1 MRVDQSKAGSHSHPS
16 ALRPNSLSF
25 GRQGEA
31 GGFKGMETSNKN
43 RMDRFGFLSNQHRF
57 YTCLYLPGCP
67 CKHPFVGGLTR
78 LDRLSPTEPLK
89 LGAPPKKEQTK
100 NSVTEYYLVTETE
113 RIFGFEILQHW
124 QFVVSIEPKSPT
136 PPTAIVSSC
145 AHNSSIMYI

>member
-1 MRVDQSKAGSHSHPS
+1 M
-16 ALRPNSLSF
+16 
-25 GRQGEA
+25 
-31 GGFKGMETSNKN
+31 
-43 RMDRFGFLSNQHRF
+43 
-57 YTCLYLPGCP
+57 
-67 CKHPFVGGLTR
+67 
-78 LDRLSPTEPLK
+78 DRLSPTEPLK